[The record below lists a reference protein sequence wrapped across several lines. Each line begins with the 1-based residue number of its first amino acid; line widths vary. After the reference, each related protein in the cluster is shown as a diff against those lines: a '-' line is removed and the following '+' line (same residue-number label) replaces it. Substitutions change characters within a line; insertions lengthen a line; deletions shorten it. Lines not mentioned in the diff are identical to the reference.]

1 MWSIWGYSPYQ
12 AHSSLTRVF
21 EELMGTRNERRGFS
35 RDRQGGGR
43 QKNVS
48 FLIVS
53 EDTKSSVLYFQDLIK
68 EVNSIRLVAEEAPKI
83 ARESKVKGC
92 GKGEANLVREAE
104 RIRESEL
111 TPFDSC
117 WIVFDKDADQDF
129 AQTIKAAEKA
139 GFKVAWSNESFE
151 LWYLL
156 HFRNRSSYIDRKAC
170 IEALEK
176 ELGKL
181 DPSFSYAKGAS
192 AIFRYLTEERRRQA
206 IRNAENL
213 RAYWQEL
220 GTADCGQHN
229 PCTQVDQLVQELT
242 DPEKRKELIKRKS

>member
-1 MWSIWGYSPYQ
+1 MWN
-12 AHSSLTRVF
+12 
-21 EELMGTRNERRGFS
+21 MGARNRTRGFE

-53 EDTKSSVLYFQDLIK
+53 EDTKSSVLYFEDLIK

-92 GKGEANLVREAE
+92 GKGEGNLVKEAE
-104 RIRESEL
+104 RIRKREQ

-117 WIVFDKDADQDF
+117 WLVFDKDADQNF
-129 AQTIKAAEKA
+129 AQTIKSAEKA

-156 HFRNRSSYIDRKAC
+156 HFRNQSSFIDRKAC
-170 IEALEK
+170 ISALEQ

-192 AIFRYLTEERRRQA
+192 AIFRYLTEDRREYA
-206 IRNAENL
+206 IKNAAKL
-213 RAYWQEL
+213 RKHWEDM
-220 GTADCGQHN
+220 GSVDCGQHN
-229 PCTQVDQLVQELT
+229 PCTQVDLLVQELT
-242 DPEKRKELIKRKS
+242 DPEKRKKLVERKS

>member
-1 MWSIWGYSPYQ
+1 
-12 AHSSLTRVF
+12 
-21 EELMGTRNERRGFS
+21 MGTRNERRGFS

-68 EVNSIRLVAEEAPKI
+68 EANNIRLVTPKI
-83 ARESKVKGC
+83 ASASKVKGC

-104 RIRESEL
+104 RIRESEQ

-117 WIVFDKDADQDF
+117 WLVFDKDADQNF

-156 HFRNRSSYIDRKAC
+156 HFRPQTAHIGRKAC
-170 IEALEK
+170 IDALEQ

-192 AIFRYLTEERRRQA
+192 TIFSYLTKDRREYAIKNAAKLRKHWEEDM
-206 IRNAENL
+206 
-213 RAYWQEL
+213 
-220 GTADCGQHN
+220 GSVDCGQHN
-229 PCTQVDQLVQELT
+229 PCTQVDLLVHELT

>member
-1 MWSIWGYSPYQ
+1 
-12 AHSSLTRVF
+12 
-21 EELMGTRNERRGFS
+21 MGTRNERRGFS

-53 EDTKSSVLYFQDLIK
+53 EDTKSSVLYFQDLIGK
-68 EVNSIRLVAEEAPKI
+68 VNSIRLVTPKI
-83 ARESKVKGC
+83 AKGSMIKGC
-92 GKGEANLVREAE
+92 GKGGANLVLEAE
-104 RIRESEL
+104 RIRKREL

-117 WIVFDKDADQDF
+117 WLVFDKDADQNF

-139 GFKVAWSNESFE
+139 GFKVAWSNERFE

-156 HFRNRSSYIDRKAC
+156 HFRNQSSSIDRKAC
-170 IEALEK
+170 ITALEK
-176 ELGKL
+176 ELRKL
-181 DPSFSYAKGAS
+181 DPSFSYAKGSS
-192 AIFRYLTEERRRQA
+192 ATFSYLTEDRRRQA

-213 RAYWQEL
+213 RAYWQKS

-229 PCTQVDQLVQELT
+229 PCTQVDLLVQELT
-242 DPEKRKELIKRKS
+242 DPEKRKELIKRQS

>member
-1 MWSIWGYSPYQ
+1 
-12 AHSSLTRVF
+12 
-21 EELMGTRNERRGFS
+21 MGTRNEGRGFS
-35 RDRQGGGR
+35 RDRQGGR
-43 QKNVS
+43 LQKNVS

-68 EVNSIRLVAEEAPKI
+68 EINSIRLATPKI
-83 ARESKVKGC
+83 ASESKVKGC

-104 RIRESEL
+104 RIREREQTS
-111 TPFDSC
+111 FDSC
-117 WIVFDKDADQDF
+117 WLVFDKDADQNF

-156 HFRNRSSYIDRKAC
+156 HFRNQSASIDRKAC
-170 IEALEK
+170 IANLEK

-213 RAYWQEL
+213 RAYWQES

>member
-1 MWSIWGYSPYQ
+1 
-12 AHSSLTRVF
+12 
-21 EELMGTRNERRGFS
+21 MGTRNERRGFS

-68 EVNSIRLVAEEAPKI
+68 EVNSIRLVTPKI
-83 ARESKVKGC
+83 ASASKVKGC
-92 GKGEANLVREAE
+92 GKGEGNLVQEAE
-104 RIRESEL
+104 RIRESEQ

-117 WIVFDKDADQDF
+117 WLVFDKDADQNF

-139 GFKVAWSNESFE
+139 GFNVAWSNESFE

-156 HFRNRSSYIDRKAC
+156 HFRNQSSFIDRKAC
-170 IEALEK
+170 IAALEK

-192 AIFRYLTEERRRQA
+192 AIFRYLTEDRRRQA
-206 IRNAENL
+206 IRNAANL
-213 RAYWQEL
+213 RAYWQKL

-229 PCTQVDQLVQELT
+229 PCTQVDLLVQKLT
-242 DPEKRKELIKRKS
+242 DPEERKKLIKRKS